1 MNDIKKI
8 FFENIEL
15 ISFIFKLLNLVQSHR
30 EDIKIFLSSNNN
42 NELTQLDCVNKSI
55 IYVLQNIN
63 IIFFSRIII
72 NDCHQNED

>member
-42 NELTQLDCVNKSI
+42 NELTQLECVNK
-55 IYVLQNIN
+55 
-63 IIFFSRIII
+63 
-72 NDCHQNED
+72 

>member
-72 NDCHQNED
+72 NDCNQNED